1 MIRKIPLKA
10 IPNQRFNV
18 VLNDQNCTIHLF
30 QRGDY
35 LYMDFTV
42 DGKIIR
48 TGAICLS
55 ATSILAYPTPYF
67 NGYLFFTDVK
77 RKNKE
82 PNYAELGS
90 RFLLCYT
97 DGA

>member
-35 LYMDFTV
+35 LYMDFAV
-42 DGKIIR
+42 DDKMIR

-55 ATSILAYPTPYF
+55 ATSIFAYPTPYF

-90 RFLLCYT
+90 RFILCYT

>member
-35 LYMDFTV
+35 LYMDFAV
-42 DGKIIR
+42 DDKMIR
-48 TGAICLS
+48 TGSICLS

-90 RFLLCYT
+90 RYILCYT

>member
-35 LYMDFTV
+35 LYMDFAV
-42 DGKIIR
+42 DDKMIR

-55 ATSILAYPTPYF
+55 ATSILVYPTPYF

-90 RFLLCYT
+90 RFILCYT
-97 DGA
+97 DGT

>member
-35 LYMDFTV
+35 LYMDFAV
-42 DGKIIR
+42 DDKMIR

-55 ATSILAYPTPYF
+55 STSILAYPTPYF

-90 RFLLCYT
+90 RFILCYT